1 MCNAGERS
9 ERKRNSEERRP
20 DVTAGGRGE
29 VPASETERDTG
40 GRRLQAGGSTPSPAY
55 DGSEE
60 AGEAESEAGAVVSPS
75 NSMVTRKSAAASGV

>member
-1 MCNAGERS
+1 MRQPAAG
-9 ERKRNSEERRP
+9 
-20 DVTAGGRGE
+20 GE

-40 GRRLQAGGSTPSPAY
+40 GRRLQAGGSSPSPAY

-60 AGEAESEAGAVVSPS
+60 AGEAESEADAVVSPS